1 MERRADTYRITSQI
15 ITVDILKHRENGNNN
30 MKWSHT
36 TKTSKK
42 THRHKHTIKHQGT
55 LKWQAKQ
62 QSKPFLIWSDDESN
76 KHSLPHVTSKPL
88 HSNLTNHYLWDC
100 SKGTATSPEKPTFK
114 NFIGLKIS
122 TLNKRIWVNFDHLNP
137 SIVGRHPKFWPF
149 TWPPNWAGKIAFILV
164 SWLSMRTKSGY
175 IWIVNY
181 DA

>member
-42 THRHKHTIKHQGT
+42 TRRHKHTIKHQEP
-55 LKWQAKQ
+55 WND
-62 QSKPFLIWSDDESN
+62 KPNNNPSHSWSDPMMKATN
-76 KHSLPHVTSKPL
+76 TVYHAWRPNRF
-88 HSNLTNHYLWDC
+88 HSNLTNHCLWDC